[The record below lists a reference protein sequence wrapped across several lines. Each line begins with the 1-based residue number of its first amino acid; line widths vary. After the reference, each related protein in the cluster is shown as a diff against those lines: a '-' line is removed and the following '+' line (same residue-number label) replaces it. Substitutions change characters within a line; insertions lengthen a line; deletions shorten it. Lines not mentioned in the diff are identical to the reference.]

1 MEILQGVNKS
11 LQSYLVNQPNKN
23 ALQEC
28 DNTTRSLVQYFIAF
42 YLRSKLDHALLA
54 GLPRDYLI
62 PPQNPTDLQN
72 LIAKLCFEM
81 EDNNGHFFDALPA
94 KLAITEETLKSTF
107 LSISKEIINDGMNW
121 GRIISLFTFSGV
133 LSRYFIE
140 KKKPI
145 LVVETAA
152 LLTDFINEHVMIW
165 INANGGWVRR
175 NFYFHQFLLS
185 SCRVRFNRAYAP
197 YLTLQN
203 KPTIKHNFPM
213 KLSSNLHVILP
224 ENGICQT

>member
-1 MEILQGVNKS
+1 MGGCQKKFFAEAFSCELSSKKCFLRLLYEFHSSRSRTKDKKMEILQGVNKS

-94 KLAITEETLKSTF
+94 KLAIT
-107 LSISKEIINDGMNW
+107 DGMNW

-133 LSRYFIE
+133 LSRFFIE

-165 INANGGWVRR
+165 INANGGWDGLSKKMAKNSKLWTNALVIGGIWATT
-175 NFYFHQFLLS
+175 YLLIS
-185 SCRVRFNRAYAP
+185 GR
-197 YLTLQN
+197 
-203 KPTIKHNFPM
+203 
-213 KLSSNLHVILP
+213 
-224 ENGICQT
+224 